1 MPTSA
6 SAGATGRS
14 TSYLKKKNEKK
25 TLIFLNMTEKDIIK
39 WGEIQYLTGR
49 LDELIYKAVPNV
61 LDLHGTR
68 MLDVR
73 VQKYLDKLKA
83 VDEIAYFSYLT
94 HRINREHDKARGQ
107 KKINDLLESIKQ
119 IADPSLAQQ
128 ILDQQRKYNFG
139 HE

>member
-1 MPTSA
+1 
-6 SAGATGRS
+6 
-14 TSYLKKKNEKK
+14 
-25 TLIFLNMTEKDIIK
+25 MTEHEIIK

-49 LDELIYKAVPNV
+49 LDELIYKAVPHV

-68 MLDVR
+68 KLDAR

-94 HRINREHDKARGQ
+94 HRINREHDKSRGQ
-107 KKINDLLESIKQ
+107 RKMNDLLESIKQ
-119 IADPSLAQQ
+119 FVEPSVAQQ
-128 ILDQQRKYNFG
+128 ILDQQRKYNYG